1 MRQVMAEELETN
13 ITTEQLS
20 MDCICGRSV
29 ELDLLDDYDLPAY
42 VGACVCGRI
51 WQLLE
56 VSGNVPVQ
64 EE

>member
-1 MRQVMAEELETN
+1 MAEELETN
-13 ITTEQLS
+13 ITTKQLS

>member
-1 MRQVMAEELETN
+1 MAEELETN

-56 VSGNVPVQ
+56 VSGNIPVQ

>member
-1 MRQVMAEELETN
+1 MAEELETN